1 MVISGALAGIGGG
14 IYYLSGTA
22 QYTLVKSLLTMG
34 FNGIPV
40 ALLGAS
46 SPIGIIFA
54 AIFISYIQVGGEAL
68 QPEYA
73 KEIIDIIIAVIIYL
87 SAFSLL
93 VKGILSRVMKGDT
106 SNVNAEDS
114 TPPVPPAGVPA
125 GKSVGQAAGE
135 PVGETVGEVVKTAP
149 QIDRGE
155 IAKPIETVT
164 KAAGPEASNTEEGGD
179 K

>member
-1 MVISGALAGIGGG
+1 
-14 IYYLSGTA
+14 
-22 QYTLVKSLLTMG
+22 MG

-93 VKGILSRVMKGDT
+93 VKNILGKVMKGDT
-106 SNVNAEDS
+106 SNVNDEGTA
-114 TPPVPPAGVPA
+114 PPSVSVAAATGKPAGQTA
-125 GKSVGQAAGE
+125 GEAAGE
-135 PVGETVGEVVKTAP
+135 AAGEVVNTSP
-149 QIDRGE
+149 GIDHGE
-155 IAKPIETVT
+155 IAV
-164 KAAGPEASNTEEGGD
+164 PERGGEQ
-179 K
+179 

>member
-1 MVISGALAGIGGG
+1 
-14 IYYLSGTA
+14 
-22 QYTLVKSLLTMG
+22 MG

-93 VKGILSRVMKGDT
+93 VKNILGKFFKGDT
-106 SNVNAEDS
+106 SNVNDDGAA
-114 TPPVPPAGVPA
+114 VIKAAPPALPA
-125 GKSVGQAAGE
+125 GEKAGESAGE
-135 PVGETVGEVVKTAP
+135 PVGVPAGEPAGEPAP
-149 QIDRGE
+149 VDTGE
-155 IAKPIETVT
+155 
-164 KAAGPEASNTEEGGD
+164 KAVPVSDADVNKGEGGD
-179 K
+179 Q